1 MNKPAGR
8 RIVIVAPVRDE
19 ARYLQ
24 GTIDAIAAQSLKPVE
39 WLLVDD
45 GSTDETYA
53 IAEAASREHPWIR
66 VVKRQD
72 RGVRAV
78 GPGVVEA
85 FYFGYDQ
92 ILTREYDYICKM
104 DGDIEIGPE
113 YFSTL
118 VEYFE
123 KDPQLGSASGK
134 IFIEEGGALV
144 EERASDEMVAGMVN
158 FYRRAAFA
166 AIGGFVRQ
174 VHWDGIAYHK
184 ARLTGWR
191 TRSIRR
197 PELAIIHKRQMGS
210 SHQGIWHGRMRWGR
224 GQYFM
229 GTHPLYIV
237 PMGIY
242 RMAER
247 PFILGGLGIIC
258 GYFKAMQEGMPRYQE
273 AGFRASLHAWQF
285 EKLKLG
291 RRLERIPEPPAGLY
305 R

>member
-1 MNKPAGR
+1 MSETAGR

-19 ARYLQ
+19 AKYLQ
-24 GTIDAIAAQSLKPVE
+24 GTIDCLAAQTLRPVE

-45 GSTDETYA
+45 GSTDDTYA
-53 IAEAASREHPWIR
+53 IAERASRQYPWIR

-92 ILTREYDYICKM
+92 ILTKEYDYICKM
-104 DGDIEIGPE
+104 DGDIEIGPD

-123 KDPQLGSASGK
+123 KDPQLGSGSGK
-134 IFIEEGGALV
+134 IFIEEGGGLV

-158 FYRRAAFA
+158 FYRRKCFE

-184 ARLTGWR
+184 ARITGWR
-191 TRSIRR
+191 TRSVRN
-197 PELAIIHKRQMGS
+197 PKLDIIHKRLMGS
-210 SHQGIWHGRMRWGR
+210 SHQSIWHGRMRWGR

-229 GTHPLYIV
+229 GTHPIYIV

-242 RMAER
+242 RMAEK
-247 PFILGGLGIIC
+247 PFIIGGLGIVC
-258 GYFKAMQEGMPRYQE
+258 GYFKAMLEGMKRFEDP
-273 AGFRASLHAWQF
+273 GFRESLHAWQF
-285 EKLKLG
+285 EKLKIG
-291 RRLERIPEPPAGLY
+291 TRLEKIPAPSVGLY
-305 R
+305 P

>member
-1 MNKPAGR
+1 MSESAGR

-19 ARYLQ
+19 AKYLQ
-24 GTIDAIAAQSLKPVE
+24 GTIDCLVAQKLKPVE

-45 GSTDETYA
+45 GSTDATFA
-53 IAEAASREHPWIR
+53 IAERASREYPWIR
-66 VVKRQD
+66 VIKRQD

-85 FYFGYDQ
+85 YYFGYDQ
-92 ILTREYDYICKM
+92 IRTKEYDYICKM
-104 DGDIEIGPE
+104 DGDIEIGPD

-123 KDPQLGSASGK
+123 KDQQLGSASGK
-134 IFIEEGGALV
+134 IFLEEGGGLV

-158 FYRRAAFA
+158 FYRRECFE

-184 ARLTGWR
+184 ARITGWR

-197 PELAIIHKRQMGS
+197 KELDIIHKRQMGS
-210 SHQGIWHGRMRWGR
+210 SHQSIWHGRMRWGK

-229 GTHPLYIV
+229 GTHPIYII
-237 PMGIY
+237 PMGVY
-242 RMAER
+242 RMAEK
-247 PFILGGLGIIC
+247 PFIIGGLGIIC
-258 GYFKAMQEGMPRYQE
+258 GYFKAMLEGMPRYE
-273 AGFRASLHAWQF
+273 DPGFRESLHAWQF
-285 EKLKLG
+285 EKLRIG
-291 RRLERIPEPPAGLY
+291 RRLENIPAPPAGLY
-305 R
+305 

>member
-1 MNKPAGR
+1 MSETAGR

-19 ARYLQ
+19 AEYLQ
-24 GTIDAIAAQSLKPVE
+24 GTIDSLVAQKLKPVE

-53 IAEAASREHPWIR
+53 IAERASREHPWIR
-66 VVKRQD
+66 VIKRQD
-72 RGVRAV
+72 LGVRAV

-92 ILTREYDYICKM
+92 IETKEYDYICKM

-134 IFIEEGGALV
+134 IFIEADGGLV

-158 FYRRAAFA
+158 FYRRECFEG
-166 AIGGFVRQ
+166 IGGFVRQ

-184 ARLTGWR
+184 ARITGWR
-191 TRSIRR
+191 TRSVRN
-197 PELAIIHKRQMGS
+197 PKLAIIHKRLMGS

-229 GTHPLYIV
+229 GTHPVYIV
-237 PMGIY
+237 PMGVY
-242 RMAER
+242 RMAEK
-247 PFILGGLGIIC
+247 PFIIGGLGIIC
-258 GYFKAMQEGMPRYQE
+258 GYFKAMLEGMQRYE
-273 AGFRASLHAWQF
+273 EPGFRESLHAWQF
-285 EKLKLG
+285 EKLKIG
-291 RRLERIPEPPAGLY
+291 TRLEKIPAPPAGLY
-305 R
+305 P

>member
-1 MNKPAGR
+1 MSETAGR

-19 ARYLQ
+19 AKYLQ
-24 GTIDAIAAQSLKPVE
+24 GTIDCLAAQTLKPVE

-53 IAEAASREHPWIR
+53 IAERASREHPWIR
-66 VVKRQD
+66 VIKRQD

-92 ILTREYDYICKM
+92 IETKEYDYICKM

-134 IFIEEGGALV
+134 IFIEADGGLV

-158 FYRRAAFA
+158 FYRRECFE

-184 ARLTGWR
+184 ARITGWR
-191 TRSIRR
+191 TRSVRT
-197 PELAIIHKRQMGS
+197 PKLAIIHKRLMGS

-229 GTHPLYIV
+229 GTHPVYIV
-237 PMGIY
+237 PMGVY
-242 RMAER
+242 RMAEK
-247 PFILGGLGIIC
+247 PFIIGGLGIIC
-258 GYFKAMQEGMPRYQE
+258 GYFKAMLEGMPRYE
-273 AGFRASLHAWQF
+273 EPGFRESLHAWQF
-285 EKLKLG
+285 EKLKIG
-291 RRLERIPEPPAGLY
+291 TRLENIPAPPAGLY
-305 R
+305 P

>member
-1 MNKPAGR
+1 MSETAGR

-19 ARYLQ
+19 AEYLQ
-24 GTIDAIAAQSLKPVE
+24 GTIDSLVAQKLKPVE

-53 IAEAASREHPWIR
+53 IAERASREHPWIR
-66 VVKRQD
+66 VIKRQD
-72 RGVRAV
+72 RGVREV

-92 ILTREYDYICKM
+92 IETKEYDYICKM

-134 IFIEEGGALV
+134 IFIEADGGLV

-158 FYRRAAFA
+158 FYRRECFEG
-166 AIGGFVRQ
+166 IGGFVRQ

-184 ARLTGWR
+184 ARITGWR
-191 TRSIRR
+191 TRSVRN
-197 PELAIIHKRQMGS
+197 PKLAIIHKRLMGS

-229 GTHPLYIV
+229 GTHPVYIV
-237 PMGIY
+237 PMGVY
-242 RMAER
+242 RMAEK
-247 PFILGGLGIIC
+247 PFIIGGLGIIC
-258 GYFKAMQEGMPRYQE
+258 GYFKAMLEGMQRYE
-273 AGFRASLHAWQF
+273 EPGFRESLHAWQF
-285 EKLKLG
+285 EKLKIG
-291 RRLERIPEPPAGLY
+291 TRLEKIPAPPAGLY
-305 R
+305 P

>member
-1 MNKPAGR
+1 MSESAGR

-19 ARYLQ
+19 AEYLQ
-24 GTIDAIAAQSLKPVE
+24 GTIDSLVAQKLKPVE

-45 GSTDETYA
+45 GSTDETFA
-53 IAEAASREHPWIR
+53 IAERASREHPWIR

-92 ILTREYDYICKM
+92 IITKDYDYICKM
-104 DGDIEIGPE
+104 DGDIEIGPD
-113 YFSTL
+113 YFFTL

-123 KDPQLGSASGK
+123 KDAHLGSGSGK
-134 IFIEEGGALV
+134 VFIEENGGLV

-158 FYRRAAFA
+158 FDRRKCFE

-184 ARLTGWR
+184 ARITGWR
-191 TRSIRR
+191 TRSIRNSK
-197 PELAIIHKRQMGS
+197 LDIIHKRLMGS
-210 SHQGIWHGRMRWGR
+210 SHQSIWHGRMRWGR

-229 GTHPLYIV
+229 GTHPVYII
-237 PMGIY
+237 PMGVY
-242 RMAER
+242 RMAEK
-247 PFILGGLGIIC
+247 PFIIGGLGIIC
-258 GYFKAMQEGMPRYQE
+258 GYFKAMLEGMTRYIDP
-273 AGFRASLHAWQF
+273 GFRESLHAWQF
-285 EKLKLG
+285 EKLKIG
-291 RRLERIPEPPAGLY
+291 TRLEKIPQPPSGLY
-305 R
+305 P

>member
-1 MNKPAGR
+1 MSETAGR

-19 ARYLQ
+19 AKYLQ
-24 GTIDAIAAQSLKPVE
+24 GTIDCLAAQSLKPVE

-45 GSTDETYA
+45 GSTDDTYA
-53 IAEAASREHPWIR
+53 IAERASRQYPWIR

-92 ILTREYDYICKM
+92 ILTKEYDYICKM

-123 KDPQLGSASGK
+123 KDPQLGSGSGK
-134 IFIEEGGALV
+134 IFIEEGGGLV

-158 FYRRAAFA
+158 FYRRKCFE

-184 ARLTGWR
+184 ARITGWR
-191 TRSIRR
+191 TRSVRN
-197 PELAIIHKRQMGS
+197 PKLDIIHKRLMGS
-210 SHQGIWHGRMRWGR
+210 SHQSIWHGRMRWGR

-229 GTHPLYIV
+229 GTHPVYIV
-237 PMGIY
+237 PMGVY
-242 RMAER
+242 RMAEK
-247 PFILGGLGIIC
+247 PFIIGGLGIIC
-258 GYFKAMQEGMPRYQE
+258 GYFKAMLEGMQRYE
-273 AGFRASLHAWQF
+273 EPGFRESLHAWQF
-285 EKLKLG
+285 EKLKIG
-291 RRLERIPEPPAGLY
+291 TRLEKIPAPPAGLY
-305 R
+305 P

>member
-1 MNKPAGR
+1 MSETAGR

-19 ARYLQ
+19 AEYLQ
-24 GTIDAIAAQSLKPVE
+24 GTIDSLVAQKLKPVE

-53 IAEAASREHPWIR
+53 IAERASREHPWIR
-66 VVKRQD
+66 VIKRQD

-92 ILTREYDYICKM
+92 IETKEYDYICKM

-134 IFIEEGGALV
+134 IFIEADGGLV

-158 FYRRAAFA
+158 FYRRECFEG
-166 AIGGFVRQ
+166 IGGFVRQ

-184 ARLTGWR
+184 ARITGWR
-191 TRSIRR
+191 TRSVRN
-197 PELAIIHKRQMGS
+197 PKLAIIHKRLMGS

-229 GTHPLYIV
+229 GTHPVYIV
-237 PMGIY
+237 PMGVY
-242 RMAER
+242 RMAEK
-247 PFILGGLGIIC
+247 PFIIGGLGIIC
-258 GYFKAMQEGMPRYQE
+258 GYFKAMLEGMQRYE
-273 AGFRASLHAWQF
+273 EPGFRESLHAWQF
-285 EKLKLG
+285 EKLKIG
-291 RRLERIPEPPAGLY
+291 TRLEKIPAPPAGLY
-305 R
+305 P

>member
-1 MNKPAGR
+1 MSETAGR

-19 ARYLQ
+19 AKYLQ
-24 GTIDAIAAQSLKPVE
+24 GTIDCLAAQSLKPVE

-45 GSTDETYA
+45 GSTDDTYA
-53 IAEAASREHPWIR
+53 IAERASRQYPWIR

-92 ILTREYDYICKM
+92 ILTKEYDYICKM

-123 KDPQLGSASGK
+123 KDPQLGSGSGK
-134 IFIEEGGALV
+134 IFIEEGGGLV

-158 FYRRAAFA
+158 FYRRKCFE

-184 ARLTGWR
+184 ARITGWR
-191 TRSIRR
+191 TRSVRN
-197 PELAIIHKRQMGS
+197 PKLDIIHKRLMGS
-210 SHQGIWHGRMRWGR
+210 SHQSIWHGRMRWGR

-229 GTHPLYIV
+229 GTHPIYIV

-242 RMAER
+242 RMAEK
-247 PFILGGLGIIC
+247 PFIIGGLGIIC
-258 GYFKAMQEGMPRYQE
+258 GYFKAMLEGMKRFEDP
-273 AGFRASLHAWQF
+273 GFRESLHAWQF
-285 EKLKLG
+285 EKLKIG
-291 RRLERIPEPPAGLY
+291 TRLENIPAPPAGLY
-305 R
+305 P

>member
-1 MNKPAGR
+1 MSKTAGR

-19 ARYLQ
+19 AKYLQ
-24 GTIDAIAAQSLKPVE
+24 GTIDCLAAQTLKPVE

-45 GSTDETYA
+45 GSTDDTYA
-53 IAEAASREHPWIR
+53 IAERASRQYPWIR

-92 ILTREYDYICKM
+92 IQTKEYDYICKM

-123 KDPQLGSASGK
+123 KDPQLGSGSGK
-134 IFIEEGGALV
+134 IFIEEGGGLV

-158 FYRRAAFA
+158 FYRRKCFE

-184 ARLTGWR
+184 ARITGWR
-191 TRSIRR
+191 TRSVRN
-197 PELAIIHKRQMGS
+197 PKLDIIHKRLMGS
-210 SHQGIWHGRMRWGR
+210 SHQSIWHGRMRWGR

-229 GTHPLYIV
+229 GTHPIYIV

-242 RMAER
+242 RMAEK
-247 PFILGGLGIIC
+247 PFIIGGLGIIC
-258 GYFKAMQEGMPRYQE
+258 GYFKAMLEGMKRYE
-273 AGFRASLHAWQF
+273 DPGFRESLHAWQF
-285 EKLKLG
+285 EKLKIG
-291 RRLERIPEPPAGLY
+291 TRLENIPAPPAGLY
-305 R
+305 P